1 MVPDRTCQNERQCV
15 TDKAAL
21 SIHVVTGAFVSAL
34 RNAIVF
40 SADQKQKVTAACRQL
55 SCHPSCV
62 IHGEL
67 FIAMH
72 PHFRLASPLQ
82 EQDMQAGTVIFRYN
96 DIRYNDKRVI
106 TTEMLGTFL
115 LQPFDMRATT
125 FGITTE
131 NCGPVLVL

>member
-82 EQDMQAGTVIFRYN
+82 EQGLQDMQGRYS
-96 DIRYNDKRVI
+96 DLSI
-106 TTEMLGTFL
+106 
-115 LQPFDMRATT
+115 
-125 FGITTE
+125 
-131 NCGPVLVL
+131 